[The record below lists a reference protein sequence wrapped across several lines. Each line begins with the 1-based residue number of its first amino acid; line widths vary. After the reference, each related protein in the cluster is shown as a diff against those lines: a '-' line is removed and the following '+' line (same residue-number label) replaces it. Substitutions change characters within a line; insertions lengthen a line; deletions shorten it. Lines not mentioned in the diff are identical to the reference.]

1 MYCKTRGGLGGGP
14 GRGLPVR
21 AQTVSDVVVHML
33 EKTEAVIFTVF
44 SLQKLLYVRF
54 QNKSGFCVCILYV
67 IRIQSGG
74 VEMPLTK
81 NSSVPHPRKTPLFST
96 QKDVTCRPG
105 RKCKFADCWKIV

>member
-33 EKTEAVIFTVF
+33 EKTEVVIFTVF
-44 SLQKLLYVRF
+44 SLQKLLHVRF

-81 NSSVPHPRKTPLFST
+81 IHQYHTLVRLLFFLLKRMSRVAL
-96 QKDVTCRPG
+96 DVN
-105 RKCKFADCWKIV
+105 ASLQIVGK

>member
-33 EKTEAVIFTVF
+33 EKTEAVIFTEF

-54 QNKSGFCVCILYV
+54 QNKSGFCVCHLDPVRGSRNAPYKKFI
-67 IRIQSGG
+67 S
-74 VEMPLTK
+74 T
-81 NSSVPHPRKTPLFST
+81 TPS
-96 QKDVTCRPG
+96 
-105 RKCKFADCWKIV
+105 